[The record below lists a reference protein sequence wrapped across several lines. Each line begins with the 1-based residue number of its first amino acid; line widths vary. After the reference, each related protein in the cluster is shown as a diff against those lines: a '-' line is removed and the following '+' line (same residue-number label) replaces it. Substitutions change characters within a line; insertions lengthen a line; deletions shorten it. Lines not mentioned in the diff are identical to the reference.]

1 MLAKGS
7 EPIIL
12 TSLLFFATSMIFVPL
27 SWFLLIPV
35 AAFGIL
41 LGFSLFFFR
50 DPERIAPEEEGV
62 MVAPVDGRIVAID
75 ELDNGNYRIQIQI
88 SIFNVHIN
96 RTPLSGTVINVQK
109 QHGAFWPVWY
119 KRKYEDKNAR
129 QHVDLKTDEGFE
141 MRVTQISGIVAWR
154 CVSYVSPGTH
164 LERNQRFGLIRFG
177 SAMRVEFPKSSG
189 YKPVVKLNDKIRS
202 GEMIIARK
210 EQ

>member
-12 TSLLFFATSMIFVPL
+12 TTLLLFAISMVLVPL

-35 AAFGIL
+35 GLFGIL

-50 DPERIAPEEEGV
+50 DPERIAPAEAGT
-62 MVAPVDGRIVAID
+62 MVAPVDGRIVGVE
-75 ELDNGNYRIQIQI
+75 ELTNGNYRIQIQI

-96 RTPLSGTVINVQK
+96 RTPLNGKVINVQK
-109 QHGAFWPVWY
+109 EHGAFWPVWY
-119 KRKYEDKNAR
+119 KRKYEDRNAR
-129 QHVDLKTDEGFE
+129 QHIDFETDEGFK
-141 MRVTQISGIVAWR
+141 MRVTQISGIIAWR
-154 CVSYVSPGTH
+154 CVSYVSPGDH
-164 LERNQRFGLIRFG
+164 VERNQRFGLIRFG

-189 YKPVVKLNDKIRS
+189 YKPVVKLNDKIKS

-210 EQ
+210 E